1 MTSIK
6 TRRLVFIKLLQQ
18 CLCVEAKD
26 LINVTV
32 QDAGISAALT
42 NASAS
47 RQIISVI
54 ADAIHALV
62 VVINR
67 LYKTYLG
74 AQD

>member
-1 MTSIK
+1 MNTFSHK
-6 TRRLVFIKLLQQ
+6 RAFYHNFDYFLF
-18 CLCVEAKD
+18 CVEAKD

-32 QDAGISAALT
+32 QEVGISAALT

-54 ADAIHALV
+54 ADAIQALL

>member
-1 MTSIK
+1 M
-6 TRRLVFIKLLQQ
+6 
-18 CLCVEAKD
+18 EAKD
-26 LINVTV
+26 LLNVTV
-32 QDAGISAALT
+32 QEVVISTTLT

-54 ADAIHALV
+54 ADAIQALL

-67 LYKTYLG
+67 VYKTYLG